1 MEDSG
6 EIIPSFPLD
15 SVGGEERGVTLTRKL
30 PINNQNLE
38 QGEPGLRHWEVCA
51 HVCL

>member
-15 SVGGEERGVTLTRKL
+15 SVGGGGMTLTRKL

-38 QGEPGLRHWEVCA
+38 QGEPGLRHWEVCVHA
-51 HVCL
+51 CL